1 MKNTLEAIKFFAATE
16 PRKIAISAGELKL
29 NYELFSLFIDNTR
42 SFLGR
47 SILRKDSTVIIAI
60 SNLDTSNNPHVDL

>member
-1 MKNTLEAIKFFAATE
+1 MKNVLEAIRFFAATQ
-16 PRKIAISAGELKL
+16 PHKTAITAGELKL